1 MVQPVILFLNSNL
14 SDNSN
19 QVMKSLWDLEGVGI
33 RQDEVKVS
41 EHPLL
46 EQFRDNVS
54 YANGRYEVVL
64 PWVSGKA
71 LQSSNLL
78 TVERRYLQL
87 EKKSYDVI
95 RNYANAIGICLDHRW
110 LIP

>member
-87 EKKSYDVI
+87 EKKLRRDPELCERYRDMFRS
-95 RNYANAIGICLDHRW
+95 
-110 LIP
+110 